1 MSSFTRFPNWL
12 IDEAMPNCDPN
23 EWRVICVI
31 VRETIGWGR
40 DCAKLSMSD
49 LRRET
54 GIGGKSTLINAVNG
68 VITMGYISRK
78 ESGMS
83 YEYRLTSP
91 EIGLVLKQDMS
102 QNGTS
107 TSPEIGQ
114 EVVLKQDNLPPTERK
129 KEKKEKE
136 ITDPTILLAAY
147 FTELTALFPKN
158 GSYDDE
164 WGIPLTVL
172 YKKEGNLESAK
183 DKLRRAWEFARN
195 SNGRGKAFTIK
206 SPSSL
211 STIIANLPEGDS
223 QPGTIKV
230 RTR

>member
-1 MSSFTRFPNWL
+1 MR
-12 IDEAMPNCDPN
+12 D
-23 EWRVICVI
+23 
-31 VRETIGWGR
+31 RE
-40 DCAKLSMSD
+40 
-49 LRRET
+49 
-54 GIGGKSTLINAVNG
+54 
-68 VITMGYISRK
+68 
-78 ESGMS
+78 
-83 YEYRLTSP
+83 
-91 EIGLVLKQDMS
+91 
-102 QNGTS
+102 
-107 TSPEIGQ
+107 
-114 EVVLKQDNLPPTERK
+114 
-129 KEKKEKE
+129 EKKERE
-136 ITDPTILLAAY
+136 TPDPTILLAAY

-223 QPGTIKV
+223 QPGTIRV